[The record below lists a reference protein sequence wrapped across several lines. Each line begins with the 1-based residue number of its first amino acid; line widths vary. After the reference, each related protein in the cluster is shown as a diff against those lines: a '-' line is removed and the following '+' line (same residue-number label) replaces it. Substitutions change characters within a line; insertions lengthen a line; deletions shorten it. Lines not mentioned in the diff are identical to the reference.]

1 MAAKVGV
8 EREGVTLAMVAD
20 AEDDTDVPEER
31 DKRMWASSKTKES
44 TPRISLLL
52 FVCRMSYANAALY
65 TYNDDVLRS

>member
-31 DKRMWASSKTKES
+31 DKRM
-44 TPRISLLL
+44 
-52 FVCRMSYANAALY
+52 
-65 TYNDDVLRS
+65 